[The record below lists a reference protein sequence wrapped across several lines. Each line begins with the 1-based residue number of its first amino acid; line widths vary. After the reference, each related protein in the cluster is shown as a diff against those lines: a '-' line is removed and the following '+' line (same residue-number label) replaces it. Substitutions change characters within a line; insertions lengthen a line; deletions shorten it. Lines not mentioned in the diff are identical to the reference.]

1 MVIQQ
6 RALLRALSD
15 CCPSRAGVAVSGAQ
29 PACDAVPDSSPAHR
43 RAAAKP
49 ADRRPARRRAELAP
63 RAGDWRKNAQPD
75 RRLLGGSRTH
85 RRPRCPANP
94 RCTGRRLNQFACSGN
109 SRSHRTSNA
118 VTLGVY
124 SCSSPNDELPQGA
137 RMAALAPSSQDRWLD
152 LNDVLRELVTEGYLS
167 QDDTETALTQRRS
180 AVNIQ
185 LHPLEFLASQQFD
198 DLKRPGK
205 KLDLETLTAWLA
217 KASGQPYM
225 RIDPLKIN
233 VAAVTPLMSYAF
245 AQRHKILAVAVD
257 RESVTIASAQP
268 YVRSWEADLAHVLK
282 LQIKRVVANPTDIQ
296 RMAMEFFR
304 LAKSVSGANAS
315 EQKMSNMGNFEQ
327 LLKLGAS
334 DQEPDANDAHIVN
347 IVDWLFQ
354 YAFQQRAS
362 DIHIEPRREQGTV
375 RFRIDGVLHNVY
387 QFPAQVIMAI
397 VSRLK
402 SLGRMNVA
410 EKRKPQD
417 GRVKTTTPENR
428 EVELRLS
435 TLPTAFGEKM
445 VMRIFDP
452 EVLLKDFDQL
462 GFSSDDLRRW
472 QEMTRQPNGII
483 LVTGPTGSGKTTTLY
498 TTLKKLATSEV
509 NLCTIEDPIEM
520 VEPAFNQMQV
530 QHNID
535 LSFAAGVRAL
545 MRQDPDIIMIG
556 EIRDL
561 ETAEMAIQ
569 AALTGHLVLS
579 TLHTN
584 DAPSAISRM
593 LELGVPHYLLKATIL
608 GVMAQRLVRT
618 LCPHCKAP
626 INLNETDWQTLTRPW
641 QAPVP
646 PGAHQAVGCVE
657 CRDTGYRGRAG
668 VYEIMVMS
676 DNIKALISADLDLT
690 AMRRQAFKE
699 GTRSLRLSGAQ
710 KVSAGLTTLE
720 EVLRVTPQSEQ
731 R

>member
-1 MVIQQ
+1 M
-6 RALLRALSD
+6 
-15 CCPSRAGVAVSGAQ
+15 
-29 PACDAVPDSSPAHR
+29 
-43 RAAAKP
+43 
-49 ADRRPARRRAELAP
+49 
-63 RAGDWRKNAQPD
+63 
-75 RRLLGGSRTH
+75 
-85 RRPRCPANP
+85 
-94 RCTGRRLNQFACSGN
+94 
-109 SRSHRTSNA
+109 
-118 VTLGVY
+118 
-124 SCSSPNDELPQGA
+124 PQGA
-137 RMAALAPSSQDRWLD
+137 CMASLAPSSQDRWLD
-152 LNDVLRELVTEGYLS
+152 LNDVLRDLVAQGLLS
-167 QDDTETALTQRRS
+167 QDDAETAVTQRRS
-180 AVNIQ
+180 AANIQ
-185 LHPLEFLASQQFD
+185 LHPLAFLASQQFD

-217 KASGQPYM
+217 NACGQPYM

-268 YVRSWEADLAHVLK
+268 YVRAWEADLEHVLK
-282 LQIKRVVANPTDIQ
+282 LQIKRVVANPVDIQ
-296 RMAMEFFR
+296 RVGVEFFR
-304 LAKSVSGANAS
+304 LAKSVSGASAT
-315 EQKMSNMGNFEQ
+315 EQKVSNMGNFEQ

-387 QFPAQVIMAI
+387 QFPPQVVMAI

-417 GRVKTTTPENR
+417 GRVKTTTPEGG

-535 LSFAAGVRAL
+535 LNFASGVRAL

-646 PGAHQAVGCVE
+646 SGAHQAVGCVE

-676 DNIKALISADLDLT
+676 DAVKSLISADLDLT

>member
-1 MVIQQ
+1 
-6 RALLRALSD
+6 
-15 CCPSRAGVAVSGAQ
+15 
-29 PACDAVPDSSPAHR
+29 
-43 RAAAKP
+43 
-49 ADRRPARRRAELAP
+49 
-63 RAGDWRKNAQPD
+63 
-75 RRLLGGSRTH
+75 
-85 RRPRCPANP
+85 
-94 RCTGRRLNQFACSGN
+94 
-109 SRSHRTSNA
+109 
-118 VTLGVY
+118 
-124 SCSSPNDELPQGA
+124 
-137 RMAALAPSSQDRWLD
+137 MAALAPSSQDRWLD
-152 LNDVLRELVTEGYLS
+152 LNDVLRDLVAEGFLG
-167 QDDTETALTQRRS
+167 QDDSETALIQRRS

-185 LHPLEFLASQQFD
+185 LHPLEFIASLQFD

-205 KLDLETLTAWLA
+205 KLDVETLTAWLA
-217 KASGQPYM
+217 KTCGQPYM

-257 RESVTIASAQP
+257 RETVTIASAQP
-268 YVRSWEADLAHVLK
+268 YVRSWEADLSHVLK
-282 LQIKRVVANPTDIQ
+282 LQVKRVVANPTDIQ

-509 NLCTIEDPIEM
+509 NICTIEDPIEM

-530 QHNID
+530 QHNIE
-535 LSFAAGVRAL
+535 LSFASGVRAL

-646 PGAHQAVGCVE
+646 AGAHQAVGCVE

-699 GTRSLRLSGAQ
+699 GMRSLRLSGAQ